1 MRDQEKHEE
10 SKLIASYHLILENY
24 KNSHYNIS
32 EETKATMKEL
42 KEKYKGNEV
51 YEKRMK
57 KIEQLTQD
65 EEFMGYYD
73 LEEKHKWQINDA
85 YKTGYLYEL
94 KLSFE
99 QTIHQNKL
107 NMAKWMLEEKMDI
120 EDVIYVTGLKIEEI
134 TNLQ

>member
-1 MRDQEKHEE
+1 
-10 SKLIASYHLILENY
+10 
-24 KNSHYNIS
+24 
-32 EETKATMKEL
+32 MKEL

-85 YKTGYLYEL
+85 YKTGYLYGL

-99 QTIHQNKL
+99 QTIHQNKI

>member
-24 KNSHYNIS
+24 KNTHYNIS

-57 KIEQLTQD
+57 KIEQLPQD

-85 YKTGYLYEL
+85 YKTGYLY
-94 KLSFE
+94 
-99 QTIHQNKL
+99 
-107 NMAKWMLEEKMDI
+107 
-120 EDVIYVTGLKIEEI
+120 GLR
-134 TNLQ
+134 TNNTSK